1 VTLNPNSKFTFDLG
15 WTLLDQN
22 IRSATCMP
30 ISVSTPT
37 EFFGVLPAPTSPPAG
52 CNDNTAATIV
62 ARALLLA
69 YQENT
74 NTGYMNLSYHP
85 VKRVTLS
92 LGYEVTGDAGST
104 NWLRA
109 DNGLPL
115 QVVGDVFGNSPPLAG
130 SNPTNLPCPLGATTV
145 SPGPPPTCAFA
156 GPFPAQPL
164 GPQAF
169 NWNKVNM
176 GIAYEVVKGIT
187 FKGLWSYYDYN
198 AKDENPGLAQLTVVA
213 PRDFHA
219 NVGTVS
225 LKYTF

>member
-1 VTLNPNSKFTFDLG
+1 MPLST
-15 WTLLDQN
+15 
-22 IRSATCMP
+22 AT
-30 ISVSTPT
+30 V
-37 EFFGVLPAPTSPPAG
+37 FFGVLPAETSPPAA
-52 CNDNTAATIV
+52 CNNATT

-69 YQENT
+69 YQEYT

-92 LGYEVTGDAGST
+92 LGYEVTGDSGST

-115 QVVGDVFGNSPPLAG
+115 QVVGDIYGNSPPLAG
-130 SNPTNLPCPLGATTV
+130 NPITPCPGASVATGCV
-145 SPGPPPTCAFA
+145 FA
-156 GPFPAQPL
+156 GPFPDQPL
-164 GPQAF
+164 GPQALNWHKF
-169 NWNKVNM
+169 NT

-198 AKDENPGLAQLTVVA
+198 AKDQNPGLADLTVVA

-225 LKYTF
+225 LKYVF